1 MSSECIKKVCVFT
14 ETYYPIIGGGE
25 SQAVLLNS
33 GLVENNIQVLVVV
46 RRNYSALKKEEVI
59 NNVRV
64 RRIKPIGKG
73 NFQRWVMIFTS
84 VPVLIKERKNY
95 DLIFVSGFRTLGI
108 PAVLVSKI
116 FRKISIL
123 KSDTLGEM
131 SGNFFLPGLQNI
143 GVNKFPFLLKVFL
156 YFRNLLFKKADAY
169 VSLSKEITSE
179 FKNSGVDQSKIY
191 EIPNC
196 IDPEKFFK
204 VTEDDKVKLRTKLN
218 LPVKGKILIFT
229 GRLVLSKGLPLLV
242 NVWNEIQKKYK
253 DAMLLIVGSGKDI
266 LFSCEEEIKNF
277 VKENKLEGSVRF
289 TGFVNSDEIHEYV
302 KSSDIFVLPS
312 ESEALPVSLIEAMA
326 CGLVPIVTPVGGI
339 KDVIK
344 NNFNGLLMNVG
355 DFKQLYH
362 FIELLINNENLLKKM
377 GENALLTVS
386 QKYSKSIVLK
396 SYIDLF
402 NKLNNSK

>member
-1 MSSECIKKVCVFT
+1 MSSEYIKKVCVLT

-25 SQAVLLNS
+25 SQAILLNS
-33 GLVENNIQVLVVV
+33 GLVENNIQVLIVV
-46 RRNYSALKKEEVI
+46 RRNYPALKKEEVI

-64 RRIKPIGKG
+64 RRIKPVGTG
-73 NFQRWVMIFTS
+73 NFKRWIMIFTS

-108 PAVLVSKI
+108 PAVLISKI

-156 YFRNLLFKKADAY
+156 YFRNMLFKKADAY

-179 FKNSGVDQSKIY
+179 FKNSGVEQNKIY

-204 VTEDDKVKLRTKLN
+204 VTEVEKVKLRTKLN
-218 LPVKGKILIFT
+218 LPEKAKILIFT
-229 GRLVLSKGLPLLV
+229 GRLVSSKGLPLLV

-253 DAMLLIVGSGKDI
+253 DVMLLIVGSGKDI
-266 LFSCEEEIKNF
+266 LFSCEEEIRNY
-277 VKENKLEGSVRF
+277 VKENKLEENVRF
-289 TGFVNSDEIHEYV
+289 TGFVNVDEIHEYV
-302 KSSDIFVLPS
+302 KSSDIFCLPS
-312 ESEALPVSLIEAMA
+312 ENEAFGISLVEAMA
-326 CGLVPIVTPVGGI
+326 CGLAPIATKVGGI
-339 KDVIK
+339 KDIIQH
-344 NNFNGLLMNVG
+344 NFNGFLMNVG
-355 DFKQLYH
+355 DSKQLYDY
-362 FIELLINNENLLKKM
+362 IELLISDENLLKKM
-377 GENALLTVS
+377 GENAILTVS
-386 QKYSKSIVLK
+386 QKYSKSIVVK

-402 NKLNNSK
+402 KKLK

>member
-1 MSSECIKKVCVFT
+1 MSSEYIKKVCVLT

-25 SQAVLLNS
+25 SQAILLNS
-33 GLVENNIQVLVVV
+33 GLVENNIQVLIVV
-46 RRNYSALKKEEVI
+46 RRNYPALKKEEVI

-64 RRIKPIGKG
+64 RRIKPVGTG
-73 NFQRWVMIFTS
+73 NFKRWIMIFTS

-108 PAVLVSKI
+108 PAVLISKI

-156 YFRNLLFKKADAY
+156 YFRNMLFKKADAY

-179 FKNSGVDQSKIY
+179 FKNSGVEQNKIY

-204 VTEDDKVKLRTKLN
+204 VTEVEKVKLRTKLN
-218 LPVKGKILIFT
+218 LPEKAKILIFT
-229 GRLVLSKGLPLLV
+229 GRLVSSKGLPLLV

-253 DAMLLIVGSGKDI
+253 DVMLLIVGSGKDI
-266 LFSCEEEIKNF
+266 LFSCEEEIRNY
-277 VKENKLEGSVRF
+277 VKENKLEENVRF
-289 TGFVNSDEIHEYV
+289 TGFVNVDEIHEYV
-302 KSSDIFVLPS
+302 KSSDIFCLPS
-312 ESEALPVSLIEAMA
+312 ENEAFGISLVEAMA
-326 CGLVPIVTPVGGI
+326 CGLAPIATKVGGI
-339 KDVIK
+339 KDIIQH
-344 NNFNGLLMNVG
+344 NFNGLLMNVG
-355 DFKQLYH
+355 DSKQLYDY
-362 FIELLINNENLLKKM
+362 IELLISDENLLKKM
-377 GENALLTVS
+377 GENAILTVS
-386 QKYSKSIVLK
+386 QKYSKSIVVK

-402 NKLNNSK
+402 KKLK